1 MATLWA
7 LAEDIIFSD
16 PVLQRIFFDPRRVA
30 PRTEYS
36 AGHVSNHWHSIAEC
50 QVIFLKTKRMQTAE
64 AMQYEMRAHWF
75 ALRKLCDG
83 YFIDM
88 PCGYSDGCEH
98 VELFAHDTGS
108 PEFEIDMRARAACW
122 CKYAQR
128 QPPPWGD
135 RTADKYRRRRHRH
148 RGRRL

>member
-16 PVLQRIFFDPRRVA
+16 PALQRIFFDPRRVA

-64 AMQYEMRAHWF
+64 AVQYEMRAHWF

-98 VELFAHDTGS
+98 VVQ
-108 PEFEIDMRARAACW
+108 FEHGAGDEWFQIDFNKRAALW
-122 CKYAQR
+122 RRYAR
-128 QPPPWGD
+128 RSAPSW
-135 RTADKYRRRRHRH
+135 RSARRRTRGRHRPV
-148 RGRRL
+148 

>member
-1 MATLWA
+1 MATLWP

-30 PRTEYS
+30 PRTKYS
-36 AGHVSNHWHSIAEC
+36 AGDVNIHWHSIAEC

-64 AMQYEMRAHWF
+64 AMQYEMRAYWF
-75 ALRKLCDG
+75 ALRKLCGG

-98 VELFAHDTGS
+98 VEMFAHENSGKCFQVD
-108 PEFEIDMRARAACW
+108 FKARAAIW
-122 CKYAQR
+122 RRYAR
-128 QPPPWGD
+128 RTPPDWF
-135 RTADKYRRRRHRH
+135 AARRRSRGRHRP
-148 RGRRL
+148 L